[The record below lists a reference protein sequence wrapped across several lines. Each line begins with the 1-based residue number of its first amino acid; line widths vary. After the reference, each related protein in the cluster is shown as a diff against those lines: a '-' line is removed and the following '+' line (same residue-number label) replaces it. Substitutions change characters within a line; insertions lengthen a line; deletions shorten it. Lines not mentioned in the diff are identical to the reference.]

1 MGLANQYLMPLP
13 ILNFMLSG
21 MVYSAVFANILDEE
35 KLESVMQSCTPVVN
49 ACFTLIILNLGA
61 LVRLPNSPSQS
72 SNISPAGSKYLPYQ
86 R

>member
-13 ILNFMLSG
+13 ILSFMLSG

-35 KLESVMQSCTPVVN
+35 KLESVMQSCTPIVS
-49 ACFTLIILNLGA
+49 ACFTPIILNLGA

-72 SNISPAGSKYLPYQ
+72 SNIYPAGSKYLPYQ
-86 R
+86 G